1 MKGLPISPASDYNN
15 RTSTAIILQER
26 SISMSTAKR
35 KPPTRKAPASE
46 QPNRKAIIVAAS
58 IFAVFAI
65 VMILLLIFS

>member
-1 MKGLPISPASDYNN
+1 
-15 RTSTAIILQER
+15 
-26 SISMSTAKR
+26 MSTAKR